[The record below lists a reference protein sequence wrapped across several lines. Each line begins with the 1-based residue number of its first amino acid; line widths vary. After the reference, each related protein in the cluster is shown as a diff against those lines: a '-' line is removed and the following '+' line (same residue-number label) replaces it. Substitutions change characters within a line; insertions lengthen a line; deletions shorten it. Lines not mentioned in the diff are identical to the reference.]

1 MATNPAIKPRRGT
14 STPGVGSILQNE
26 LAIDT
31 TNKRIFIGAADGS
44 GTLVG
49 SAPGG
54 SDTQVQFNDS
64 GNLGGDSGLTYNKST
79 DSLTIAGDVAVNGGD
94 ITTSATTATVFDTNA
109 TTATAFRSATT
120 LTFAATTGT
129 TTIRNDTTI
138 SGDLTVG
145 GGDLLTS
152 AATSTLMNTTATNL
166 SIGGAA
172 TTLTLG
178 ATSGTAAI
186 RNATT
191 RLGSTTATIETNSGT
206 TNTLALSPYGNVN
219 LVPTSSSGLGGSRP
233 ALVVENMDGGIGL
246 VSIAGGNLYLGTK
259 TDSLDVETPVQIVFE
274 GVTDANEL
282 TLTTASLT
290 ADRTITLPDSTGT
303 LAVLG
308 TGSTTD
314 GRIPYYDTTTN
325 TFLGASALS
334 FNDSTSVLT
343 FDATVNIGSTL
354 GTTNSTVNLL
364 NTVAT
369 TINLGGA
376 ATTINL
382 GSTSGSSTIDVN
394 RNIIQEATLRSYDE
408 TTSSPAVNAKTS
420 TLTLDLSVAQVFTV
434 SLNADVNTLTINN
447 TPATA
452 SRSTGFTLI
461 FTADGTARNVT
472 WGAAILWPGGTGPT
486 ITSTNGKKDVFS
498 FVTTDGGTTWLGF
511 VGGQNY

>member
-14 STPGVGSILQNE
+14 STPGVGAILQNE

-31 TNKRIFIGAADGS
+31 TNKRIFVGAADGS
-44 GTLVG
+44 GTLIG

-79 DSLTIAGDVAVNGGD
+79 DSLTVTGDVAVNGGD
-94 ITTSATTATVFDTNA
+94 ITTSAATATVFDSNA
-109 TTATAFRSATT
+109 TSVTAFRSATT

-145 GGDLLTS
+145 GGDITTS
-152 AATSTLMNTTATNL
+152 SATSTLFNATTTNL
-166 SIGGAA
+166 SVGNAA
-172 TTLTLG
+172 TTLTMG
-178 ATSGTAAI
+178 ATSGTASI

-191 RLGSTTATIETNSGT
+191 RLGNTVATIETNSGT
-206 TNTLALSPYGNVN
+206 SNNLTISPYGNCN
-219 LVPTSSSGLGGSRP
+219 ITPTSSLIVGGSRP
-233 ALVVENMDGGIGL
+233 ALSVGNTDQGSGL
-246 VSIAGGNLYLGTK
+246 VSITGGDLYLGAK
-259 TDSLDVETPVQIVFE
+259 TNALDVESPCNIIFE
-274 GVTDANEL
+274 GLTDANEL
-282 TLTTASLT
+282 TLTVASLT

-334 FNDSTSVLT
+334 FNDSTSVITL
-343 FDATVNIGSTL
+343 DGTVNIGGTL
-354 GTTNSTVNLL
+354 GTSNSTVSLL

-369 TINLGGA
+369 TINFGGA
-376 ATTINL
+376 ATTMSI
-382 GSTSGSSTIDVN
+382 GPTGGTGTIDVN
-394 RNIIQEATLRSYDE
+394 RNILLDATLRYYNE
-408 TTSSPAVNAKTS
+408 TTSSPAIS
-420 TLTLDLSVAQVFTV
+420 SGTLTLDLSLAQVFTV
-434 SLNADVNTLTINN
+434 SLNASVTTLTISN
-447 TPATA
+447 TPITV
-452 SRSTGFTLI
+452 SRSIGFTLI
-461 FTADGTARNVT
+461 LTADGTARTVA
-472 WGAAILWPGGTGPT
+472 WGAAVLWPGGTGPT